1 MTNIQK
7 LRDIYNSFSGYE
19 KHQLQIKRKSF
30 EKQQGIRF
38 LNLESYVNH
47 LAMET
52 LEQRADTE
60 SRKETNNLIVRLK
73 N

>member
-1 MTNIQK
+1 MTHIEK

-19 KHQLQIKRKSF
+19 KYQLQIKQKIF
-30 EKQQGIRF
+30 EKQSGIRF

-52 LEQRADTE
+52 LEQQSETV
-60 SRKETNNLIVRLK
+60 KELNSCNYSA
-73 N
+73 

>member
-1 MTNIQK
+1 MTNLEK

-19 KHQLQIKRKSF
+19 KYQLQIKRKTY
-30 EKQQGIRF
+30 EKQYGIRF

-52 LEQRADTE
+52 LEQQAEAET
-60 SRKETNNLIVRLK
+60 RKESNNLIVHL
-73 N
+73 NN